1 MGDLCHCPF
10 SSGSGHSRAA
20 AHMDSHDTAVYIRPV
35 QAEASSNPNTERG
48 AGHEVPPLAEGV
60 LAIKTFLI

>member
-1 MGDLCHCPF
+1 
-10 SSGSGHSRAA
+10 
-20 AHMDSHDTAVYIRPV
+20 MDSHDTAVYIRPV
-35 QAEASSNPNTERG
+35 QAEASSNPNTERE